1 MTVVELEQQYNI
13 VYPELYKQLEQDK
26 MLDVGVYGATWYA
39 ETFPKLKDNPTLL
52 LFSDDFELCPVAS
65 VAGEIDWLRDPENYM
80 AIKAEYSFIPFA
92 KNGAGDMYCFLMSE
106 EVEGDYPIVFV
117 WHDDIEATYEA
128 KNLRDF
134 IFKRI
139 VSDMSFLD
147 TYNNVS
153 DEEFLDSVS
162 ATLKTHSRYLSVDKV
177 TLLEELSRRPLIDY
191 DNESYGEQCRGLLT
205 EEEYKE
211 IITKHIPY
219 EKMNV
224 SFPYSE

>member
-1 MTVVELEQQYNI
+1 
-13 VYPELYKQLEQDK
+13 
-26 MLDVGVYGATWYA
+26 
-39 ETFPKLKDNPTLL
+39 DNPTLL
-52 LFSDDFELCPVAS
+52 LFSDDFELCPVTS
-65 VAGEIDWLRDPENYM
+65 VAEEIDWLRDSDNYM

-139 VSDMSFLD
+139 VSDMSQLD

-153 DEEFLDSVS
+153 DEEFKTNIK
-162 ATLKTHSRYLSVDKV
+162 ATLKTHAQYLSDDKV
-177 TLLEELSRRPLIDY
+177 ALLNELIERPLIDY
-191 DNESYGEQCRGLLT
+191 TIEGWSEKCRGVLT
-205 EEEYKE
+205 DIEYKE
-211 IITKHIPY
+211 IITKYIPY
-219 EKMNV
+219 EKMDV